1 MYLVMDMR
9 VVIIPAVCMR
19 GAMKIVDIFCSLE
32 AGRGSLSQK
41 SLLSKSIVTSMG

>member
-1 MYLVMDMR
+1 MIDMR

-19 GAMKIVDIFCSLE
+19 GAMKMVEIFCSLE

-41 SLLSKSIVTSMG
+41 SLLSKSMVTSIG

>member
-1 MYLVMDMR
+1 MMDMR

-19 GAMKIVDIFCSLE
+19 GAMNIVDIFCSLE

-41 SLLSKSIVTSMG
+41 FLLSKSIVTNIG